1 MWENDEARNSK
12 AGTTSLFGIRA
23 LSLFRHSSFVIR
35 YLVMA
40 YLDQFLSVIV
50 KHGGSDLHIGVGQP
64 PKMRMHGDIMPIRA
78 DPVTHEEATRMM
90 SEISGPHNWEIFEQR
105 GDLDFA
111 YEMDEAS
118 RFRSNYFKQS
128 NGYGAVFRLI
138 PTKIA
143 TLEQLGIP
151 LVVREFANFRGG
163 LVLVTG
169 PTGSG
174 KTTTQAALI
183 DYINQNFSKHV
194 VTIEEPIEFVHNNKR
209 STITQR
215 EVPGNSTSFAAALKA
230 ALREDTDI
238 VLVGEMRDLE
248 TISLALTAAETG
260 LLVFGTLHTNNARK
274 TVDRMVDV
282 FPADRQP
289 QARAMLANSLRGV
302 VAQLLLK
309 RADRP
314 GRIAVNE
321 ILISNAAVA
330 AIIREG
336 ATQKL
341 QDVIVSGRAQG
352 MQFMDDTIWALL
364 EKGIVS
370 PHEAFMKAIDKGR
383 FKPFLSAEEEALAN
397 AAGAAPEDEKRAR
410 GDFVKPT
417 GARAA
422 NRAVR

>member
-1 MWENDEARNSK
+1 
-12 AGTTSLFGIRA
+12 
-23 LSLFRHSSFVIR
+23 
-35 YLVMA
+35 MA
-40 YLDQFLSVIV
+40 ELNRFLSVIV
-50 KHGGSDLHIGVGQP
+50 KHGGSDLHIGEGQP
-64 PKMRMHGDIMPIRA
+64 PKMRVHGDIMPIR
-78 DPVTHEEATRMM
+78 DEPISHEEATRML
-90 SEISGPHNWEIFEQR
+90 SEVCGPHNWEIFEQR

-128 NGYGAVFRLI
+128 NGYGAAFRLI

-143 TLEQLGIP
+143 TLEELGIP
-151 LVVREFANFRGG
+151 LVVKEFANVRGG
-163 LVLVTG
+163 LVLITG

-174 KTTTQAALI
+174 KTTTQAALV
-183 DYINQNFSKHV
+183 DYINQNFAKHV
-194 VTIEEPIEFVHNNKR
+194 VTIEEPIEFVHDNKQ

-215 EVPGNSTSFAAALKA
+215 EVPGDSSSFAAGLKA
-230 ALREDTDI
+230 ALREDADI

-248 TISLALTAAETG
+248 TVSLALTAAETG

-321 ILISNAAVA
+321 ILIANAAVA

-341 QDVIVSGRAQG
+341 QDVIVSGKAQG
-352 MQFMDDTIWALL
+352 MQFMDDAIWALF

-370 PHEAFMKAIDKGR
+370 AHEAFMKAIDKGR
-383 FKPFLSAEEEALAN
+383 FKPLLSPEDAALAD
-397 AAGAAPEDEKRAR
+397 AAGSVREDEKQRLP
-410 GDFVKPT
+410 GDFVKPVAAH
-417 GARAA
+417 ARAGTL
-422 NRAVR
+422 

>member
-1 MWENDEARNSK
+1 
-12 AGTTSLFGIRA
+12 
-23 LSLFRHSSFVIR
+23 
-35 YLVMA
+35 MA
-40 YLDQFLSVIV
+40 ELDRFLSVIV
-50 KHGGSDLHIGVGQP
+50 KHGGSDLHIGEGQP
-64 PKMRMHGDIMPIRA
+64 PKMRVHGDIIPIR
-78 DPVTHEEATRMM
+78 DEPVSHEEATRML
-90 SEISGPHNWEIFEQR
+90 SEVCGPRNWEALEQR

-128 NGYGAVFRLI
+128 NGYGATFRLI

-143 TLEQLGIP
+143 TLEELGIP
-151 LVVREFANFRGG
+151 LVVKELVNVRGG
-163 LVLVTG
+163 LVLITG

-174 KTTTQAALI
+174 KTTTQAALV
-183 DYINQNFSKHV
+183 DHINQNFAKHV
-194 VTIEEPIEFVHNNKR
+194 VTIEEPIEFVHNNKE

-215 EVPGNSTSFAAALKA
+215 EVPGDSSSFAAGLKA

-248 TISLALTAAETG
+248 TVSLALTAAETG

-289 QARAMLANSLRGV
+289 QARTMLANSLRGV

-321 ILISNAAVA
+321 ILIANAAVA

-341 QDVIVSGRAQG
+341 QDVIISGKAQG
-352 MQFMDDTIWALL
+352 MQFMDDVIWELL

-370 PHEAFMKAIDKGR
+370 PHEAFMKAIDKNR
-383 FKPFLSAEEEALAN
+383 FKPFLSPEEEPLAN
-397 AAGAAPEDEKRAR
+397 AAGSVPDDEKRVP
-410 GDFVKPT
+410 GNFVKPIA
-417 GARAA
+417 ARA
-422 NRAVR
+422 RAGTR

>member
-1 MWENDEARNSK
+1 
-12 AGTTSLFGIRA
+12 
-23 LSLFRHSSFVIR
+23 
-35 YLVMA
+35 MA
-40 YLDQFLSVIV
+40 YLDQFLSFIV
-50 KHGGSDLHIGVGQP
+50 EQGGSDLHIGEGQP
-64 PKMRMHGDIMPIRA
+64 PKMRKHGDVAPIREKA
-78 DPVTHEEATRMM
+78 LMRNETIAMLGEVCGER
-90 SEISGPHNWEIFEQR
+90 NWRIFDEL

-111 YEMDEAS
+111 YEMDAAS
-118 RFRSNYFKQS
+118 RFRCNYLKQTH
-128 NGYGAVFRLI
+128 GYGAVFRLI

-151 LVVREFANFRGG
+151 IVAKEFAHLRGG

-174 KTTTQAALI
+174 KSTTLAALI
-183 DYINQNFSKHV
+183 DYINENFSRHI
-194 VTIEEPIEFVHNNKR
+194 VTIEEPIEFVHDNKR
-209 STITQR
+209 SIITQR
-215 EVPGNSTSFAAALKA
+215 EIPGDSESFPVALKA
-230 ALREDTDI
+230 ALREDADI

-282 FPADRQP
+282 FPAPRQA

-302 VAQLLLK
+302 LAQLLLK
-309 RADRP
+309 KADGS
-314 GRIAVNE
+314 GRVAVNE
-321 ILISNAAVA
+321 ILVANAAVS

-341 QDVIVSGRAQG
+341 QDVIVSGKAQG
-352 MQFMDDTIWALL
+352 MQFMDDAIWALL

-383 FKPFLSAEEEALAN
+383 FSPFLSPEEEALGN
-397 AAGAAPEDEKRAR
+397 AAGAVRDDEKRLS
-410 GDFVKPT
+410 GSSVKPIGT
-417 GARAA
+417 RAQVGM
-422 NRAVR
+422 R